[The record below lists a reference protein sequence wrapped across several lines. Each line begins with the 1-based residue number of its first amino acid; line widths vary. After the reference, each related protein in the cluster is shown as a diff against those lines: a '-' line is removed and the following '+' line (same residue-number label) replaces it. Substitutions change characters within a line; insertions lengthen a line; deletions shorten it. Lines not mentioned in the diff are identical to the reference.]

1 MLLSEIQLKEYGFIE
16 NSTKIIPNSIKVMTR
31 DNINLVI
38 RHDGVY
44 YNNMGFDYPL
54 NDTTALKKIYKEL
67 RSEELSLQ
75 NIVCSTNA

>member
-1 MLLSEIQLKEYGFIE
+1 MLLSEDQLKEYGFIE

-38 RHDGVY
+38 RHDGIY

-54 NDTTALKKIYKEL
+54 NDTIALKKIYKEIKSEDL
-67 RSEELSLQ
+67 RLQ
-75 NIVCSTNA
+75 NIVCNINA